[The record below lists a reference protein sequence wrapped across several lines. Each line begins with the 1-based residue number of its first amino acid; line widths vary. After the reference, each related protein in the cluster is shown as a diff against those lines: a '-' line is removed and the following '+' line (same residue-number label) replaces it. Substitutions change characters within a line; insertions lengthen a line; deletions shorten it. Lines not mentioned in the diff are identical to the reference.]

1 MINKTVLR
9 MSLILLG
16 IQLIGVVKQASTRYI
31 IREWFKKGELTA
43 FEFAFKIFNVTPQ
56 QVLGLGIIASF
67 TLITFP
73 LGIWM
78 GSFKMGDSYS
88 ITNMVGSI
96 LNLVTFPVT
105 LYTMSRVMGELE
117 MNNKTWLGITLI
129 VISKLIIILGCWFM
143 YKGNQTQ

>member
-1 MINKTVLR
+1 MINKTVWR
-9 MSLILLG
+9 MSLILLA
-16 IQLIGVVKQASTRYI
+16 IQLIGVIKKASTRYI

-43 FEFAFKIFNVTPQ
+43 FEFAFKVFHITPQ
-56 QVLGLGIIASF
+56 QILGLLLIASF
-67 TLITFP
+67 TLLTFP

-117 MNNKTWLGITLI
+117 FNSKTWLGVGLI
-129 VISKLIIILGCWFM
+129 VVSKLLIILGCWFM
-143 YKGNQTQ
+143 YKGNN